1 MQFFQTYAENL
12 KKAAELGISDSLI
25 ATLSDGSV
33 ESAAILQ
40 GIVNDNGKSVED
52 INEKWKGVIGAK
64 DTLAKTMAD
73 MQTDFTA
80 KSEAIQAKMDSL
92 VQNMNQEKRGST
104 KWQENHERLCQRT
117 FLPNPRGGKTG
128 E

>member
-92 VQNMNQEKRGST
+92 VQNMNQEKRQY
-104 KWQENHERLCQRT
+104 KMARK
-117 FLPNPRGGKTG
+117 P
-128 E
+128 